1 MSHNLIT
8 ALIVLSVAVGARV
21 ISDGS
26 HVHAPPVP
34 SPSHASAEP
43 VPVSL
48 PDLPRAPKDS
58 PDEGAPSDSPSA
70 PSGDSSPSSGPCA
83 DRADS
88 APVTFTPLPGNTIGT
103 AYIGP
108 ECRIEIDPSVQEDG
122 PEAVCTV
129 PAHERA
135 HLRGREHGGNG
146 LMRAK
151 LPEGYVAPQCRSA
164 TADAEEGSVFF
175 RPASDGDGNGAVI
188 PAPKVR

>member
-8 ALIVLSVAVGARV
+8 VLIVISVAVGARV

-26 HVHAPPVP
+26 HVHTPPAP
-34 SPSHASAEP
+34 SPAHASAEP
-43 VPVSL
+43 VPASL

-58 PDEGAPSDSPSA
+58 PEPTVPSGSPSA
-70 PSGDSSPSSGPCA
+70 PDGDSGPSSGPCA

-88 APVTFTPLPGNTIGT
+88 APVTFETLPGDTIGT
-103 AYIGP
+103 AYLAPLCEIV
-108 ECRIEIDPSVQEDG
+108 IDPSVQEDG

-129 PAHERA
+129 LAHERA

-151 LPEGYVAPQCRSA
+151 LPEGYVAPQCESA
-164 TADAEEGSVFF
+164 TANASDDSVFF
-175 RPASDGDGNGAVI
+175 RPASDGDGNGNVI
-188 PAPKVR
+188 PVPAVR